1 LIKTN
6 LTNGEKNMSKICFLA
21 GFITIGAIG
30 SSFAQINPAHVGS
43 FNIYVAGTSGSHRGN
58 IHYGT
63 VTVFSNGSIQ
73 GTVRDYDR
81 GGAREQVTGSMT
93 LATGAGSVRVGADT
107 IGLRKFKS
115 RNTIVMTGEYF
126 KGSSGGGVV
135 GGIR

>member
-1 LIKTN
+1 
-6 LTNGEKNMSKICFLA
+6 MSKFCFLA
-21 GFITIGAIG
+21 GFLTIGAIS
-30 SSFAQINPAHVGS
+30 SSFAQIDPSHVGS
-43 FNIYVAGTSGSHRGN
+43 FSIYVAGTSGSHRGN

-63 VTVFSNGSIQ
+63 VTVSSTGRVQ

-93 LATGAGSVRVGADT
+93 LATGAGSVKVGADT

-115 RNTIVMTGEYF
+115 RSTIVMTGEYF
-126 KGSSGGGVV
+126 KGTSGSGLV